1 MGAIYKSSLSGKVLL
16 SHFDAFKFPSSEVVQ
31 FRALVTPC
39 MPTCEP
45 VQCDQDGLSGA
56 ELKSYGRKRRSLN
69 VTGE

>member
-1 MGAIYKSSLSGKVLL
+1 MKKTLEILYILL

-45 VQCDQDGLSGA
+45 VQCDQ
-56 ELKSYGRKRRSLN
+56 EET
-69 VTGE
+69 TGMNIICGIAIENN